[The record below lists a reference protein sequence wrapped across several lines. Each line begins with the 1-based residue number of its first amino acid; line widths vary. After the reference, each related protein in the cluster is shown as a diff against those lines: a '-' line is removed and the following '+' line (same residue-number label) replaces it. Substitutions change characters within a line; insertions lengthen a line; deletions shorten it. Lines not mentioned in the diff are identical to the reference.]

1 MKTVEVTMLGDFRI
15 VVDGIDIVADL
26 GNSRKKISLIAYLLL
41 NKGRQLSNYELFET
55 LWPEE
60 EITNPESSLKTLISR
75 VRASLSAYGLEKA
88 IATKSGTYRW
98 SEAQPT
104 TVDVFE
110 FDKLCAGLLQE
121 KTLTAENRLN
131 FEKALSLYRG
141 DLLVNAVMET
151 WVQAKSAYY
160 HDRFLNVTYH
170 YIALLENKE
179 RHEDMI
185 RVARLGL
192 EVDALDSRLNL
203 ELMSALLKSG
213 RSKEALAQ
221 YNRTTDLHYN
231 YLGINPSDEILAF
244 YKRLIRIERTSS
256 ADISEIRR
264 ELREEDENA
273 GAFVCEYAI
282 FKDIYQLHMRNLKR
296 LNTPMFLALVTI
308 TSFDKRPVE
317 PLMLD
322 KTMKALLQILKASL
336 RRGDTVSRY
345 SPSQYAVLLP
355 TQSHENGRI
364 AMERVK
370 QSFYRDGS
378 NTQFLINY
386 RLGPIEISE

>member
-1 MKTVEVTMLGDFRI
+1 MFGGFRI
-15 VVDGIDIVADL
+15 VVDGQDIVGEL
-26 GNSRKKISLIAYLLL
+26 GSSRKKISLIAYLLL
-41 NKGRQLSNYELFET
+41 NKDRQISNYELFET

-60 EITNPESSLKTLISR
+60 EITNPESSLKTLVSR
-75 VRASLSAYGLEKA
+75 VRANLAQWELDRA

-98 SEAQPT
+98 NESVDT
-104 TVDVFE
+104 VVDVFT
-110 FDKLCAGLLQE
+110 FDKLCTELGNVKDLTTENRQNFE
-121 KTLTAENRLN
+121 KTL
-131 FEKALSLYRG
+131 SLYQG
-141 DLLVNAVMET
+141 DLLPNAVVET

-160 HDRFLNVTYH
+160 HDRFLSLVYH
-170 YIALLENKE
+170 YLSLLENKG
-179 RHEDMI
+179 RYEDMI
-185 RVARLGL
+185 RVSRTGL
-192 EVDALDSRLNL
+192 DVDALDSRLNL

-231 YLGINPSDEILAF
+231 YLGVNPSDEILAF
-244 YKRLIRIERTSS
+244 YKQLIKIERTSS
-256 ADISEIRR
+256 ADITEIRR

-308 TSFDKRPVE
+308 SSIDKRPVE

-322 KTMKALLQILKASL
+322 KTMKSLLHIIQGSL
-336 RRGDTVSRY
+336 RKGDTVSRY
-345 SPSQYAVLLP
+345 SPSQFAVLLP

-370 QSFYRDGS
+370 KSFYRDGS
-378 NTQFLINY
+378 NTSFLLNY
-386 RLGPIEISE
+386 RLGPIEMAE